1 MIIWDDTTARTMRDT
16 TARAVDD
23 AARPDDQG
31 SLVAEYGLI
40 AVLGA
45 TIAGLAIRWASGGA
59 IFELLGSILDRVKGL
74 VGV

>member
-1 MIIWDDTTARTMRDT
+1 MIIWDDD
-16 TARAVDD
+16 TARAVRGATRNEDD
-23 AARPDDQG
+23 G

>member
-1 MIIWDDTTARTMRDT
+1 MIIWDDTT
-16 TARAVDD
+16 TARCIDD
-23 AARPDDQG
+23 AARPADEDG

-59 IFELLGSILDRVKGL
+59 VFDLLGSVLVRVKGL
-74 VGV
+74 VGL

>member
-1 MIIWDDTTARTMRDT
+1 MIIWDDD
-16 TARAVDD
+16 TARAVRGATRNEDD
-23 AARPDDQG
+23 GP
-31 SLVAEYGLI
+31 LVAEYGLI